1 MLPSLRLRLLLLS
14 LRRLLRRLSRSDESS
29 SLLPLSSY
37 RRRLPREGISPP
49 RRTAAAERRRRPRE
63 RDSRKKIYEK
73 TVFFFI
79 FRPSAFSTAQKKT
92 KMRKPQPPGRPAGG
106 GFGSGG
112 GGARTTHSQLLT
124 VLSFLACLYVAGRC
138 GGGEEREREREGEG
152 MESMGV
158 GGDDWFFLL
167 GLFSLTLPP
176 LSLIQIQT
184 RTHLRTQQ
192 ALLHQP
198 GAVVYGTWIE
208 RDVFSLFLVFSK
220 RRCREPISLGTL
232 STFSAF
238 RSPCLHRLLLSLSA
252 PRHLRC

>member
-1 MLPSLRLRLLLLS
+1 
-14 LRRLLRRLSRSDESS
+14 
-29 SLLPLSSY
+29 
-37 RRRLPREGISPP
+37 
-49 RRTAAAERRRRPRE
+49 
-63 RDSRKKIYEK
+63 
-73 TVFFFI
+73 
-79 FRPSAFSTAQKKT
+79 
-92 KMRKPQPPGRPAGG
+92 MRKPQPPGRPAGG

-176 LSLIQIQT
+176 LSLIQTQS

-192 ALLHQP
+192 AVLHQP
-198 GAVVYGTWIE
+198 GAVVYGTWIG
-208 RDVFSLFLVFSK
+208 RDVFFSFSCFFKTKVSRTHLARNAVDLFCVSLSLFTSLAALAFGPATSSVL
-220 RRCREPISLGTL
+220 RRL
-232 STFSAF
+232 
-238 RSPCLHRLLLSLSA
+238 
-252 PRHLRC
+252 